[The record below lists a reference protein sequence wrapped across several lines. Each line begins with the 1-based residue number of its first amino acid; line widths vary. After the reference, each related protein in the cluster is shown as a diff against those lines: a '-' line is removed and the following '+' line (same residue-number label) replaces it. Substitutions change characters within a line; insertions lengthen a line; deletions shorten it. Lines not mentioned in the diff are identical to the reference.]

1 MTNGRTILSITGSW
15 EIQLSVFTLQ
25 TTVVIRSVKLRY
37 K

>member
-1 MTNGRTILSITGSW
+1 MPITGSW

-25 TTVVIRSVKLRY
+25 TSVVIRSAKLRY